1 MQKRKLLELD
11 LWTLKDAEQKNAELM
26 FVNFL

>member
-1 MQKRKLLELD
+1 MQKRKLLELA